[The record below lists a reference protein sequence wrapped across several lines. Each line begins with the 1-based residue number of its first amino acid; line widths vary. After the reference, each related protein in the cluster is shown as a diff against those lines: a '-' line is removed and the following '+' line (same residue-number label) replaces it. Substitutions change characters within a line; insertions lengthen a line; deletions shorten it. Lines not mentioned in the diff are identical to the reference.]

1 MKKLAILTIAL
12 AMIVG
17 SLFAAPKEKKPP
29 VVIFDPATTAVDA
42 GEVVTIDGE
51 KYLKIKPDGYGTQ
64 FNIPEV
70 DLNGYKNF
78 IAVMFADNE
87 VKKYNITVK
96 ELMEQLKWIND
107 MGDCYVRVIHE
118 TRKKSQY
125 TEGTKN
131 NFIFWCNTLKS
142 QFPNIQFWCGR
153 NLYNWEVDYN
163 FNKEPT
169 CEEKYSSVRKPK
181 LIDDWCPYIYAK
193 LNNKEIIKTGTN
205 KDILLI
211 DYVNIGNDK

>member
-1 MKKLAILTIAL
+1 MKKIAILTIAL

-96 ELMEQLKWIND
+96 VCDAD
-107 MGDCYVRVIHE
+107 MGEISTPQLYGTVQTPKTIMAGKAKQESWGNKVSKSKIATILQPYVQD
-118 TRKKSQY
+118 SS
-125 TEGTKN
+125 N
-131 NFIFWCNTLKS
+131 NYAAVSDTTVFIGKITA
-142 QFPNIQFWCGR
+142 Q
-153 NLYNWEVDYN
+153 
-163 FNKEPT
+163 
-169 CEEKYSSVRKPK
+169 
-181 LIDDWCPYIYAK
+181 
-193 LNNKEIIKTGTN
+193 
-205 KDILLI
+205 
-211 DYVNIGNDK
+211 